1 MHFGKMY
8 FITYW

>member
-1 MHFGKMY
+1 MRFGKMY